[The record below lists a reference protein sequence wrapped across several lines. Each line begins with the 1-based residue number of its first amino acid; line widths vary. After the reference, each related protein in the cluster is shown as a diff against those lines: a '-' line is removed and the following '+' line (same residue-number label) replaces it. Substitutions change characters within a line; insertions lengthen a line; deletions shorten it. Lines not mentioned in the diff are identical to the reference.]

1 MDAYIGRVT
10 SKLMPK
16 VMTEMTNMLKDEEY
30 NGKKA
35 YTIQNFM
42 DDLYDGVWSCM
53 DNKTKLS
60 AHERMVQ
67 NAYLFVASVIVE
79 DGPMDV
85 VPEMGVMYAS
95 QLEKIAARAKRKA
108 AAVTDPLTKTH
119 LLGVARKIEEVL
131 SGENYAKVS
140 K

>member
-1 MDAYIGRVT
+1 
-10 SKLMPK
+10 MPM

-53 DNKTKLS
+53 DNKNKLS

-85 VPEMGVMYAS
+85 LPEMGVMYAA
-95 QLEKIAARAKRKA
+95 QFEKIATRAKRKA
-108 AAVTDPLTKTH
+108 AVVSDPLTKTH
-119 LLGVARKIEEVL
+119 LLGVARKIEEIL
-131 SGENYAKVS
+131 SGENYAKVV